1 MTAHGQGAST
11 TPETTL
17 PELPRSESSLPEVI
31 SSIAT
36 LRERLAE
43 ARQQTSARGERA
55 PRVVL
60 VPTMGALHA
69 GHLSLV
75 ARAQEL
81 GEIVVVSIF
90 VNPLQ
95 FGVGE
100 DLDSYPRRLDADVAA
115 LSTLGVQ
122 FVFAPTVNEMYPE
135 GQSATR
141 VTAGEAGALY
151 EGAARPGHFD
161 GMLTVVAKLFNIVGC
176 DTAVFGEKD
185 AQQVFLIRRMVAD
198 LNLPVAI
205 DVAPTVREA
214 TGLALSSRNQYLTEA
229 EKLGAGALSAGLR
242 AATDAPLGAPA
253 AVAAA
258 HGIIDA
264 QPLVK
269 LEYLVVVHPQSFLPV
284 DDDYR
289 GTARMLVAAYV
300 GTTRLIDNVPLDL
313 NSPPARV
320 S

>member
-1 MTAHGQGAST
+1 MTAQNQIEPSM
-11 TPETTL
+11 
-17 PELPRSESSLPEVI
+17 PEVI
-31 SSIAT
+31 DSIAT

-43 ARQQTSARGERA
+43 ARLQASARAGGTDHTGRPA
-55 PRVVL
+55 RIVL

-75 ARAQEL
+75 ARAQQL
-81 GEIVVVSIF
+81 GAIVVVSIF

-95 FGVGE
+95 FGAGE
-100 DLDSYPRRLDADVAA
+100 DLDSYPRTLAADVATLA
-115 LSTLGVQ
+115 TLGVGYV
-122 FVFAPTVNEMYPE
+122 FVPTVAEMYPD
-135 GQSATR
+135 GPSATR
-141 VTAGEAGALY
+141 VTAGEVGTLY

-176 DTAVFGEKD
+176 DVAVFGQKD

-205 DVAPTVREA
+205 EVAPTVRET

-242 AATDAPLGAPA
+242 AAAQTEPG
-253 AVAAA
+253 AAA
-258 HGIIDA
+258 ARAAALGIIDA

-269 LEYLVVVHPQSFLPV
+269 LEYLVVVHPQTFLPV
-284 DDDYR
+284 DDDFR

-300 GTTRLIDNVPLDL
+300 GTTRLIDNAPLDL

>member
-1 MTAHGQGAST
+1 
-11 TPETTL
+11 
-17 PELPRSESSLPEVI
+17 
-31 SSIAT
+31 
-36 LRERLAE
+36 
-43 ARQQTSARGERA
+43 
-55 PRVVL
+55 

-95 FGVGE
+95 FGAGE
-100 DLDSYPRRLDADVAA
+100 DLDSYPRTLAADVAA

-122 FVFAPTVNEMYPE
+122 FVFAPTVAEMYPD
-135 GQSATR
+135 GPSATR
-141 VTAGEAGALY
+141 VTAGEAGTLY

-176 DTAVFGEKD
+176 DVAVFGQKD

-205 DVAPTVREA
+205 EVAPTVRET
-214 TGLALSSRNQYLTEA
+214 TGLALSSRNQYLSET
-229 EKLGAGALSAGLR
+229 EKLGAGALSAGLQ
-242 AATDAPLGAPA
+242 A
-253 AVAAA
+253 AVSVATSAAVSAGAGASAAIAAA

-269 LEYLVVVHPQSFLPV
+269 LEYLVVVHPQTFLPV

-300 GTTRLIDNVPLDL
+300 GTTRLIDNVSLDL

>member
-1 MTAHGQGAST
+1 MSAESQVEPTAPQVIGSIS
-11 TPETTL
+11 
-17 PELPRSESSLPEVI
+17 ELRQ
-31 SSIAT
+31 
-36 LRERLAE
+36 RLTE
-43 ARQQTSARGERA
+43 ARLQASAATSRRA
-55 PRVVL
+55 GDTRRPPRVVL

-81 GEIVVVSIF
+81 GDIVVVSIF

-95 FGVGE
+95 FGAGE
-100 DLDSYPRRLDADVAA
+100 DLDSYPRTLQADVAA
-115 LSTLGVQ
+115 LAPLGVP
-122 FVFAPTVNEMYPE
+122 FVFAPTALEMYPN
-135 GQSATR
+135 GPTATR
-141 VTAGEAGALY
+141 VTAGDAGTLY

-176 DTAVFGEKD
+176 DAAVFGQKD
-185 AQQVFLIRRMVAD
+185 AQQVFLVRRMVAD
-198 LNLPVAI
+198 LNLPVEI
-205 DVAPTVREA
+205 EVAPTVRES

-229 EKLGAGALSAGLR
+229 EKLGAGAISAGLR
-242 AATDAPLGAPA
+242 AAEAAAPNARA

-258 HGIIDA
+258 HGIIDT

-289 GTARMLVAAYV
+289 GAARMLVAAYV

-313 NSPPARV
+313 NSPPSRV